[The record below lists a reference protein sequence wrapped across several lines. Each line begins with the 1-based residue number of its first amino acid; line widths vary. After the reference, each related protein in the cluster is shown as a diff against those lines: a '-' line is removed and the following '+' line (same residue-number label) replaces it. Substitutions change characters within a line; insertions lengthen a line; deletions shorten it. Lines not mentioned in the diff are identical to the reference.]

1 MLVQP
6 SLLNPR
12 AHKLA
17 VSNNVTIEFLAL
29 WPLYREE
36 MELKQ
41 EKGVEA
47 LLRRFSN
54 SGTSELIQLDRK
66 NVAGR

>member
-12 AHKLA
+12 AHKLV
-17 VSNNVTIEFLAL
+17 VSNNVSIDFLAL
-29 WPLYREE
+29 WPIYREE

-41 EKGVEA
+41 EKGVET
-47 LLRRFSN
+47 LLRRFTTA
-54 SGTSELIQLDRK
+54 GTSELIQLDRK
-66 NVAGR
+66 NVARR